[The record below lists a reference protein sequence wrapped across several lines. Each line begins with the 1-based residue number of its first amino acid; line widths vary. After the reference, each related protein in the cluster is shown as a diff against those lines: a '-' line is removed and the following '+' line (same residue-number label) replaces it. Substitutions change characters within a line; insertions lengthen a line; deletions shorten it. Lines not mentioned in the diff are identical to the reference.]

1 MVKIITKLLFV
12 LRILAFVA
20 LGIGVIGGTLIFL
33 EIIEDDTAVVSAV
46 FGTVEI
52 TSILIVILS
61 TVEGLLKYG
70 SNSNCMV
77 NGHRIVSAI
86 LFWVLPFACVIYLSD
101 VRALFYAFALSS
113 LAGPAFSSSFSE
125 AQEIEFIIDE
135 FN

>member
-12 LRILAFVA
+12 LRILAFIA
-20 LGIGVIGGTLIFL
+20 LEIGVIGGTLIFL

-61 TVEGLLKYG
+61 TVEGLLKF

-77 NGHRIVSAI
+77 NGTRIISSI
-86 LFWVLPFACVIYLSD
+86 LFWVLPFACVLYLSD

-113 LAGPAFSSSFSE
+113 LAGPVFSSSFSE
-125 AQEIEFIIDE
+125 AHEIEFIEDE
-135 FN
+135 F

>member
-12 LRILAFVA
+12 LRILAFIA

-70 SNSNCMV
+70 SNSNCI

-86 LFWVLPFACVIYLSD
+86 LFWILPFACVLYLSD
-101 VRALFYAFALSS
+101 VRALFYAFALSA
-113 LAGPAFSSSFSE
+113 LAGPVFSSSFSE
-125 AQEIEFIIDE
+125 AHEIEFIEEDE
-135 FN
+135 F